1 MRLAQCGTLEVVEGR
16 FCISSSRRSG
26 TFLQSAFLEML
37 DCLINVDPMML
48 RPLEY
53 RKGGSRK
60 AGVAERANRDADE
73 RWQDVG
79 LPIDRRAACWTKIAS
94 HLTAAI
100 ADANELRSR
109 SRDLD
114 GVNRM
119 ENAEAEWR
127 TGSSLAGETVTR
139 DNQL

>member
-1 MRLAQCGTLEVVEGR
+1 
-16 FCISSSRRSG
+16 
-26 TFLQSAFLEML
+26 LQPAFLEML
-37 DCLINVDPMML
+37 DGLINVDPMML

-60 AGVAERANRDADE
+60 AGVAERAYRDADE

-100 ADANELRSR
+100 ADVNELRSR
-109 SRDLD
+109 SRDVD
-114 GVNRM
+114 RVNRM
-119 ENAEAEWR
+119 ENAEAERR